1 MPNLTKFQKDI
12 LDSLYDH
19 SNLNTRESLFA
30 GVQENHEDAKI
41 SKAMVADY
49 VRDRKKSKTTF
60 VEQVSEDPVV
70 TEKHEPEK
78 KHLYNPSTGFYL
90 DSKFDE
96 IETHRLVDLS
106 KLVDCLYNMH
116 KVQKLGKEN
125 TDKKTPRGLVDLIT
139 EQKTDELLQ
148 LFFNITLA
156 SINSILTND
165 TMRDDLLRALDIKDI
180 QDDISL
186 LNKGVFGSEEEKE
199 EAKLEYEL
207 QHDESEASNDEESDE
222 SEDEEEQEIETH
234 KVKKVQHRL
243 INTVEPFEVKTEE
256 VSDIRSG
263 IRFV

>member
-12 LDSLYDH
+12 LDSLYDR

-49 VRDRKKSKTTF
+49 VRERKKPKTSF

-78 KHLYNPSTGFYL
+78 KHLYNPS
-90 DSKFDE
+90 
-96 IETHRLVDLS
+96 THRLVDLS

-207 QHDESEASNDEESDE
+207 QHKESEASNDEKSNE

-256 VSDIRSG
+256 VSNLRSG
-263 IRFV
+263 KVFV

>member
-1 MPNLTKFQKDI
+1 MNL
-12 LDSLYDH
+12 
-19 SNLNTRESLFA
+19 R
-30 GVQENHEDAKI
+30 
-41 SKAMVADY
+41 
-49 VRDRKKSKTTF
+49 
-60 VEQVSEDPVV
+60 
-70 TEKHEPEK
+70 K
-78 KHLYNPSTGFYL
+78 KHLYNPSTGDYL
-90 DSKFDE
+90 DNKFDE

-186 LNKGVFGSEEEKE
+186 FNKGVFGSEEEKE
-199 EAKLEYEL
+199 GAKLEYEL
-207 QHDESEASNDEESDE
+207 KHEESEASNDEESDE

-256 VSDIRSG
+256 VSDLRSG
-263 IRFV
+263 KVFV